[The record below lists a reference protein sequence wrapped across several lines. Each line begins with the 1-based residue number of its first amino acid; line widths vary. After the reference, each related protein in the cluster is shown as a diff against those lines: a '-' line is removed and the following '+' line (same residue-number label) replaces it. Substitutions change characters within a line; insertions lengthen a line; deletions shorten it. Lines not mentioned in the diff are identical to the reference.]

1 MRFFTEPHP
10 DAVNPSYPCGVCS
23 KKVGVRMRAVKC
35 DICQYWNHI
44 KCDNIDPYYYEILK
58 KPENEK
64 RHHFCKTCKEEM
76 FPFQKVVN
84 EQFEASI
91 SKHIPACENL
101 NLQANPPPRLRNL
114 FSDLN
119 NRNAEDEN
127 LINCEYYDY
136 KMPTLP
142 TVNQKKS
149 IFHMNIAS
157 LNLHKEEL
165 ETSLSLLDT
174 KFDII
179 GITETKFI
187 KGVAPIIDPKLPGY
201 KHHHTPTESSKGGV
215 LMYIREGISYTRK
228 GNLENTMYKS
238 KELESVFYE
247 VENPGKK
254 SEIYGCIYRHP
265 CMDAD
270 LFNEYLEKLLKKITS
285 EKKIAFLM
293 GDFNMDLLKTET
305 DEKIGNYYDTWNSH
319 LFVPHITLPTR
330 ITTRSKTLIDNIFS
344 NDPDFANGVSGNF
357 TFSISD
363 HLPQFLLKPD
373 NLKHP
378 PKKHNV
384 YRRSRD
390 YNKEELVAD
399 FLNINWTEVI
409 SPQKMDSDFSFNKF
423 METVNLNLDKHM
435 PWKKMSKKDFKLE
448 AKPWITYGILNSIKR
463 RDTLLRKYI
472 GCPEGDRKNELH
484 RQYKMLRNRIV
495 ALIRLSKKN
504 HYQTYFTQN
513 STDLKKTWK
522 GIKSVINI
530 KAASDSLPSSML
542 INENSESDPKKIA
555 EGFNSFFSSIAG
567 KLQGNIHSVNTDFN
581 KYLSDRVNTN
591 FVMHSADT
599 EEILR
604 IILSLNNSKSTGPNS
619 IPTEILKLLGPNIC
633 VPLKEIINIS
643 FATGYYPDKLKI
655 AEIVAVF
662 KNKGDPRQVNNYR
675 PISLLSNINKIFEK
689 LVYSRLYSFLEL
701 HECIFELQFGFR
713 SKHSTNHALTS
724 LTETI
729 RDALDGSNFAC
740 GIFVDFQ
747 KAFDTVNH
755 AILIKKLEH
764 YGVRGRAND
773 WFKSYLSN
781 RSQYVSVNGF
791 HSKSEIMKF
800 GVPQGSVLGPLLF
813 LIYINDLRNAIY
825 HSTVHHFADDTN
837 LLYVNKNLK
846 TIQNKIN
853 KDLKSLV
860 TWLRA
865 NKISLNASKTELIIF
880 RDPRKKITYDMKIK
894 IDGKKLTPCSSVKY
908 LGIYIDQHLNWNVH
922 LAELKP
928 KLSRAV
934 GMLSKLRYFVNKETL
949 RMVYFGIFS
958 SLLSY
963 GAQIWGQHNA
973 VSKRLQILQNK
984 ATRIMLFQPPRTSAS
999 PLLKHLNI
1007 LKFSDLVNLQ
1017 NFLYAYDSLK
1027 STLPIA
1033 LRGKLHFLDHNHET
1047 RLQGENAQLTRPR
1060 SNTVN
1065 YGTKSIKNKAIDVWN
1080 SISLNHPQVKFLE
1093 NSRPVCKSL
1102 VKKLLLSKY

>member
-1 MRFFTEPHP
+1 MRQFTEPHP
-10 DAVNPSYPCGVCS
+10 DAVNPIYPCGVCN
-23 KKVGVRMRAVKC
+23 KKVGDRMRAVKC
-35 DICQYWNHI
+35 DICKYWNHI
-44 KCDNIDPYYYEILK
+44 KCDNIDPKYYEILK
-58 KPENEK
+58 KTENIN
-64 RHHFCKTCKEEM
+64 RHHFCKTCKEDM
-76 FPFQKVVN
+76 FPFQKVQN
-84 EQFEASI
+84 EQLEASV
-91 SKHIPACENL
+91 SKKIPVCDNL
-101 NLQANPPPRLRNL
+101 NFEANPPPRLRNL

-119 NRNAEDEN
+119 NRNAEDET

-136 KMPTLP
+136 TMPTLP
-142 TVNQKKS
+142 IISKKKS

-165 ETSLSLLDT
+165 ETSLSLLDN

-187 KGVAPIIDPKLPGY
+187 KGIAPIIDPKLPGY
-201 KHHHTPTESSKGGV
+201 KHHHTPTESTKGGV
-215 LMYIREGISYTRK
+215 LMYIREGISYKRR
-228 GNLENTMYKS
+228 GNLENMMYKA

-270 LFNEYLEKLLKKITS
+270 IFNELLDKLLKKITA
-285 EKKIAFLM
+285 EKKVTYLM

-305 DEKIGNYYDTWNSH
+305 DEKIGNYYDIWTSH

-344 NDPDFANGVSGNF
+344 NDSDFANGVSGNF

-363 HLPQFLLKPD
+363 HLPQFLIMPD

-384 YRRSRD
+384 YRRSKD

-399 FLNINWTEVI
+399 FLNINWNEI
-409 SPQKMDSDFSFNKF
+409 IAPQKMDSDYSFNRLIL
-423 METVNLNLDKHM
+423 TVDSILDKHM
-435 PWKKMSKKDFKLE
+435 PWKKMNKKDFKLE
-448 AKPWITYGILNSIKR
+448 SKPWITRGILRSIKQ
-463 RDTLLRKYI
+463 RDTLLKKYI
-472 GCPEGDRKNELH
+472 ACPEGDRKNELH
-484 RQYKMLRNRIV
+484 RRYKILRNRIV

-513 STDLKKTWK
+513 SADLKKTWK

-530 KAASDSLPSSML
+530 KSASESLPSSML
-542 INENSESDPKKIA
+542 INDTSESDPTKIA
-555 EGFNSFFSSIAG
+555 EGFNSFFSSIAE
-567 KLQGNIHSVNTDFN
+567 KLQGNIYSVNTDYK
-581 KYLSDRVNTN
+581 KYLSNRVDTN

-604 IILSLNNSKSTGPNS
+604 IILSLNNSKSSGPNS
-619 IPTEILKLLGPNIC
+619 IPTDVLKLLGPNIC
-633 VPLKEIINIS
+633 YPLKEIINIS
-643 FATGYYPDKLKI
+643 FATGNYPDKLKI

-729 RDALDGSNFAC
+729 RDALDNSNFAC

-747 KAFDTVNH
+747 KAFDTVDH
-755 AILIKKLEH
+755 SILLKKLEH

-773 WFKSYLSN
+773 WFKSYLTN
-781 RSQYVSVNGF
+781 RLQYVSVNGF
-791 HSKSEIMKF
+791 HSKNEVMKF

-837 LLYVNKNLK
+837 LLYINRNLK

-853 KDLKSLV
+853 KDLKSLC

-880 RDPRKKITYDMKIK
+880 RDPRKKITYNMKIK
-894 IDGKKLTPCSSVKY
+894 INGEKLTPCSSVKY
-908 LGIYIDQHLNWNVH
+908 LGIYIDQHLNWNIH

-934 GMLSKLRYFVNKETL
+934 GMLSKLRYFVNNETL

-973 VSKRLQILQNK
+973 VSKKLQILQNK
-984 ATRIMLFQPPRTSAS
+984 AVRIMLFQPPRTSSS

-1007 LKFSDLVNLQ
+1007 LKFNDFVNLQ
-1017 NFLYAYDSLK
+1017 NFLYAHDSLK
-1027 STLPIA
+1027 GVLPIA
-1033 LRGKLHFLDHNHET
+1033 LRDKLNFLDHNHGT
-1047 RLQGENAQLTRPR
+1047 RLLAINAQLVRPR

-1065 YGTKSIKNKAIDVWN
+1065 YGSKSIINRAIDVWN
-1080 SISLNHPQVKFLE
+1080 SVNSTHPNVNFLD
-1093 NSRPVCKSL
+1093 NSRSVCKSV
-1102 VKKLLLSKY
+1102 VKKFLLSKY